1 MNLDTDLRHFTK
13 ISSIW
18 IRDLHVKHKIT
29 KVLKNNIGVSLD
41 DLKVKV
47 AQLCP
52 TLCNPMDG
60 TFQGIFWARI
70 LEWVAVPFSRGV
82 SQPRDG
88 IQVSHVAGGFFT
100 NWATTLERLL
110 DRMPNEQSMRKIIG
124 KLNFIEIKFSAVQKT
139 ISIQLED
146 NL

>member
-18 IRDLHVKHKIT
+18 IRDLHVKHKIR

-47 AQLCP
+47 AQLCLI
-52 TLCNPMDG
+52 LCNPMDG
-60 TFQGIFWARI
+60 TFQGILWARI

-100 NWATTLERLL
+100 N
-110 DRMPNEQSMRKIIG
+110 
-124 KLNFIEIKFSAVQKT
+124 
-139 ISIQLED
+139 
-146 NL
+146 